1 MHIPFVKNPLPAFL
15 ALFLG
20 VFPQLFSLA
29 TANVVLL
36 YDFDNQN
43 DQFELTPEF
52 SDPALNPLEWTTQ
65 SATLRDFGGNPGRAM
80 ASSGFSQ
87 ANAQTNAF
95 ELVVNITVGQLLF
108 LDNVS
113 FDQTASSSGP
123 TTWQLRIND
132 ELLASGATSSDFSLQ
147 STNLQLDPLSE
158 SFTVSIFGYDAASN
172 RGTFRLDNFALSGSL
187 QAVPLPP
194 ALPLLAASLL
204 GLNAM
209 RRRPNASSFS
219 GRSALS

>member
-29 TANVVLL
+29 TANVVLM
-36 YDFDNQN
+36 YDFDDQN
-43 DQFELTPEF
+43 DQFELVPEF
-52 SDPALNPLEWTTQ
+52 SDLALTPLEWTTQ
-65 SATLRDFGGNPGRAM
+65 STTLRDFGGNPGRAM

-87 ANAQTNAF
+87 ANAF
-95 ELVVNITVGQLLF
+95 ELVVNIGAGLQLT

-113 FDQTASSSGP
+113 FDQMASSSGP
-123 TTWQLRIND
+123 ITWQLRIND
-132 ELLASGATSSDFSLQ
+132 ELLATGPTSDAFSLE

-158 SFTVSIFGYDAASN
+158 SFTVSIFGHDAASN

-194 ALPLLAASLL
+194 ALPLMVVSLL
-204 GLNAM
+204 GLNAI
-209 RRRPNASSFS
+209 RRRCQASALSA
-219 GRSALS
+219 RSALG